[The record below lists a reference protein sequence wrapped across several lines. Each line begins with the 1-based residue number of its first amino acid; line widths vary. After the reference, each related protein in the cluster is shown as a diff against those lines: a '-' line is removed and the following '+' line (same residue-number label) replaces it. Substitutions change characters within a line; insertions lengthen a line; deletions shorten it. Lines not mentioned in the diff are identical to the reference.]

1 MMGPIL
7 KQLCRRGEWIRLT
20 GAEEEGVSNI
30 GLSTQTPSEYAGVF
44 EAGFEVDFRELEAL
58 VCRAFGEQ
66 VAASGAEVVGIE
78 RRIAPCEDLRSFIGW
93 ELKSEG
99 LCRADRCV
107 PVPDRSTIEHA
118 AGVDLVAVTDALGL
132 PTAVDVRA
140 GLVAVGIPAA
150 ERQRVLVDRLA
161 TEFTL
166 PDLNGAPHSLS
177 DWSRQTPWCSG
188 VWCRSRASL
197 IFAAR

>member
-1 MMGPIL
+1 MTATTELTLTVLTDEAFTGDVTWD
-7 KQLCRRGEWIRLT
+7 GEH
-20 GAEEEGVSNI
+20 
-30 GLSTQTPSEYAGVF
+30 P
-44 EAGFEVDFRELEAL
+44 
-58 VCRAFGEQ
+58 
-66 VAASGAEVVGIE
+66 VVKTN
-78 RRIAPCEDLRSFIGW
+78 DLPTFIGW
-93 ELKSEG
+93 ELKAEG

-166 PDLNGAPHSLS
+166 PDLNGTPRSLS
-177 DWSRQTPWCSG
+177 DWSGRKRLL
-188 VWCRSRASL
+188 VAFASW
-197 IFAAR
+197 